1 MNKNIQYTI
10 KDIELMLDH
19 FMDGTSSLEEESAL
33 ALYFRTHDVGEEWK
47 EYKEMFALFDNGEV
61 ACTEKA
67 ELPVRHARVFSLSSS
82 RWSRYASVAA
92 SIVIICTCAISLFR
106 FESESQ
112 REMARINASLTIT
125 DKEINAYLSEV
136 AGEYYYRN
144 RHEMNATDILD
155 DIKQREAYLHS
166 QIQ

>member
-1 MNKNIQYTI
+1 MNMNNQYTI
-10 KDIELMLDH
+10 KDIELMLGH

-33 ALYFRTHDVGEEWK
+33 AEYFRTHDVGEEWK
-47 EYKEMFALFDNGEV
+47 EYKEMFALFDKGEV
-61 ACTEKA
+61 ECTEKTEQPA
-67 ELPVRHARVFSLSSS
+67 RHARVYSLSSS

-92 SIVIICTCAISLFR
+92 SIVIICTFAISLFR

-112 REMARINASLTIT
+112 REQARINASLTIT

-136 AGEYYYRN
+136 AGEYYYRE
-144 RHEMNATDILD
+144 RHEMNATNILD
-155 DIKQREAYLHS
+155 DIKQREAYMHS

>member
-1 MNKNIQYTI
+1 MKMNIQYTI

-33 ALYFRTHDVGEEWK
+33 AEYFRTHDVGEEWK

-61 ACTEKA
+61 ECTEKA
-67 ELPVRHARVFSLSSS
+67 IQLVRHTSIYSLSSI

-92 SIVIICTCAISLFR
+92 SIVIICTCAISLFK

-112 REMARINASLTIT
+112 REQTRINASLTIT

-136 AGEYYYRN
+136 SGEYYYRE
-144 RHEMNATDILD
+144 RHEMNATNILD

>member
-1 MNKNIQYTI
+1 MNMNIQYTT

-47 EYKEMFALFDNGEV
+47 EYKDMFALFDNGEV
-61 ACTEKA
+61 ECTEKA
-67 ELPVRHARVFSLSSS
+67 ELPARHTHVFSLSSI
-82 RWSRYASVAA
+82 RWSRHASVAA
-92 SIVIICTCAISLFR
+92 SIAIIGTCAISLFR

-112 REMARINASLTIT
+112 REQARINASLTIT

-144 RHEMNATDILD
+144 RHEMNAKEILD